1 MAEEAGAPA
10 PSARLTAA
18 KKELL
23 AEPLLIKQ
31 LEAEWW
37 SIKSPGEGE
46 ISFSA
51 FVSHECSL
59 PGACSGAQSQKAGR
73 NAGWSQP
80 Q

>member
-37 SIKSPGEGE
+37 SRKSPGEGE

-51 FVSHECSL
+51 FVSMNVLSQGPA
-59 PGACSGAQSQKAGR
+59 PGPSRRRQ
-73 NAGWSQP
+73 
-80 Q
+80 